1 MKIKDIINQDKFS
14 KNIRL
19 EIFKKILSENLKITN
34 EKLLIIGDKGLNDN
48 LVAPIMTNAY
58 ALAAEE
64 LGIKYETIYQ
74 NYKARSEP
82 ADDVVV
88 KKISSLPKKSV
99 LVINISN
106 RVGNLQSIGKS
117 LRTYIKENQHR
128 FVSSSSLGSVRNEML
143 PFIIDCLDVDYKAL
157 DSKTKQLKE
166 KITSANEINVTT
178 KAGTDLT
185 FNIKGVE
192 CCSASGVY
200 TEPGTGGNLP
210 GSEVYM
216 PPLRNNVEGTLVIDG
231 SARIKDR
238 TILVKHPIRVDIK
251 KGFIHNISGGFE
263 AKLLRDTLEWA
274 HLKSKH
280 PETIWRI
287 GELGIGLNNKAK
299 IIGSTIIDEKAY
311 GTAHVAI
318 GSNAWFGGDIKS
330 IIHLDQVF
338 KEPIIK
344 LDGKLLKY

>member
-1 MKIKDIINQDKFS
+1 M
-14 KNIRL
+14 
-19 EIFKKILSENLKITN
+19 
-34 EKLLIIGDKGLNDN
+34 NDN

-128 FVSSSSLGSVRNEML
+128 FVSSSSLGSVKNEML

-157 DSKTKQLKE
+157 DTKTKLLKE
-166 KITSANEINVTT
+166 KITLANEINVTT

-216 PPLRNNVEGTLVIDG
+216 PPLRNNVEGTLIIDG

-251 KGFIHNISGGFE
+251 KGFIHNISGSFE
-263 AKLLRDTLEWA
+263 AKLLRETLEWA
-274 HLKSKH
+274 HLKSRH

-287 GELGIGLNNKAK
+287 GELGIGLNTKAR

-338 KEPIIK
+338 REPIIK